1 MKALKTL
8 DCRAASRLAMTEK
21 IERVLPQTQCGDCDY
36 AGCKPYAEAMLNG
49 ETDIDRCA
57 PGGLQTLIDLATLFD
72 KDATPYKAQVEQNY
86 KPAKLAVIREHECIG
101 CTKCIQV
108 CPVDAIIGK
117 SKKMHTVINKDC
129 NGCELC
135 IPACPVDCID
145 MVALAEPTPTQRQT
159 NHQNNKARFEAREVR
174 LQRIQVERK
183 QKHKQATLNT
193 QGDRQQTISA
203 RQAAIKAAMSRVSN
217 KNPA

>member
-1 MKALKTL
+1 MKTKPSLS
-8 DCRAASRLAMTEK
+8 D
-21 IERVLPQTQCGDCDY
+21 IEAVLPQTQCGDCDY
-36 AGCKPYAEAMLNG
+36 DGCKPYAQAMQRDEA
-49 ETDIDRCA
+49 TIDKCA

-72 KDATPYKAQVEQNY
+72 QDPSPHTATVENRY

-117 SKKMHTVINKDC
+117 AKMMHTVINKDC

-145 MVALAEPTPTQRQT
+145 MLALAEPSAEQRTANHQRNKQRFDAHQQRLERLQQQRQ
-159 NHQNNKARFEAREVR
+159 
-174 LQRIQVERK
+174 
-183 QKHKQATLNT
+183 QKHQEATLASGN
-193 QGDRQQTISA
+193 RSQTVQA
-203 RQAAIKAAMSRVSN
+203 RKAAIEAALNRTKLKKPN
-217 KNPA
+217 EPRQ

>member
-1 MKALKTL
+1 MKTL
-8 DCRAASRLAMTEK
+8 KPT
-21 IERVLPQTQCGDCDY
+21 IEALEATLPQTQCGDCDFD
-36 AGCKPYAEAMLNG
+36 GCKPYAQAMQAG

-57 PGGLQTLIDLATLFD
+57 PGGLQTLIDLATLLG
-72 KDATPYKAQVEQNY
+72 KDATPYREQVEQNY

-117 SKKMHTVINKDC
+117 SKMMHTIIDKDC

-145 MVALAEPTPTQRQT
+145 MVELVEPTTEQRSY
-159 NHQNNKARFEAREVR
+159 NHQRNKIRFEANQKR
-174 LQRIQVERK
+174 LERIQKNRK
-183 QKHKQATLNT
+183 QKHQKATLST
-193 QGDRQQTISA
+193 QGDRQQTVSA
-203 RQAAIKAAMSRVSN
+203 RQNAIKAALARVSS
-217 KNPA
+217 KK